1 MAWREYQE
9 SSCRCKRE
17 EVPGLSYEVQGS
29 GDKEYLAKE
38 TEVEQL
44 EIPEKTQ
51 RSVIPWKQR
60 EGESC
65 HQCSMLVLGKV
76 S

>member
-1 MAWREYQE
+1 MAWREYRE

-38 TEVEQL
+38 TEAEQL
-44 EIPEKTQ
+44 EIAEKTQ
-51 RSVIPWKQR
+51 RSVTPWKQR
-60 EGESC
+60 EGQSC
-65 HQCSMLVLGKV
+65 LQGSMLVLGKV